1 MWICLRL
8 YSLSLYRIS
17 APFLNLFGFE
27 NSTFGLIL
35 NKIFTKKYSAFL
47 WIFQISKKFFRF
59 GFLTVELVGVNKS
72 EPLNCQCRE
81 PVFRVTHHW
90 ELPPTCFPS
99 LPLRSNRSQA
109 FRLLHSRDSGLSA
122 SHQHLPI
129 QPLHQLQSQL
139 RCHIRNFQTDLVS
152 RMISTLL

>member
-1 MWICLRL
+1 MWNCLRQ
-8 YSLSLYRIS
+8 YSLSPYSIS
-17 APFLNLFGFE
+17 ALFLNFNRLWKFYFRSHIQQNFHKKSIQLSFAFSNFE
-27 NSTFGLIL
+27 NL
-35 NKIFTKKYSAFL
+35 
-47 WIFQISKKFFRF
+47 FRF
-59 GFLTVELVGVNKS
+59 GFQTVELVGVNKS

-99 LPLRSNRSQA
+99 LPLRSNRFQA
-109 FRLLHSRDSGLSA
+109 FRLLHSRDLGLSA
-122 SHQHLPI
+122 SRQHLPI
-129 QPLHQLQSQL
+129 QPLHPLQSQH